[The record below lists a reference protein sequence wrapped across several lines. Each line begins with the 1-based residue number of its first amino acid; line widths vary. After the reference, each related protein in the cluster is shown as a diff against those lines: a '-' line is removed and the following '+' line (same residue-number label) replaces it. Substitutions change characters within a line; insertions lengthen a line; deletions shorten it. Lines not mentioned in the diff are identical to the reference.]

1 MIGHL
6 NKYLTR
12 LYSYDLRQQLLPKCH
27 LPNAVFILSQ
37 KYSLF
42 SRIQSLISVCII
54 TMVHLIVSSGRYEI
68 DLYFPS
74 QRSLI
79 DNYSN
84 FCRTRKKKRFVQRK
98 KRCFEQCVYRSMNG
112 RAQEKKK
119 TQSERPQHD
128 QRKSVLYMTLNFLL
142 SRIFFLAQIILRIP
156 YNFWLEIANL
166 SRDIALAGL
175 LAYGKQNR

>member
-12 LYSYDLRQQLLPKCH
+12 LYSYDLRQQLLPKCQ

-79 DNYSN
+79 DNYSH

-112 RAQEKKK
+112 RAQEKKNSIRK
-119 TQSERPQHD
+119 TP
-128 QRKSVLYMTLNFLL
+128 
-142 SRIFFLAQIILRIP
+142 A
-156 YNFWLEIANL
+156 
-166 SRDIALAGL
+166 
-175 LAYGKQNR
+175 

>member
-54 TMVHLIVSSGRYEI
+54 TMVHLIVSRGRYEI

-84 FCRTRKKKRFVQRK
+84 FCRTRKKNALYKERNVALNNAFIGLWMEEPKR
-98 KRCFEQCVYRSMNG
+98 
-112 RAQEKKK
+112 KKK

-156 YNFWLEIANL
+156 
-166 SRDIALAGL
+166 
-175 LAYGKQNR
+175 

>member
-12 LYSYDLRQQLLPKCH
+12 LYSYDLRQQLLPKCQ

-84 FCRTRKKKRFVQRK
+84 FCRTRKKSALYKERNVALNNAFIGLWMEEPKR
-98 KRCFEQCVYRSMNG
+98 
-112 RAQEKKK
+112 KK

-142 SRIFFLAQIILRIP
+142 SKIFFLAQIILRIP
-156 YNFWLEIANL
+156 
-166 SRDIALAGL
+166 
-175 LAYGKQNR
+175 